1 MAKSPGNANAANQ
14 SARHGGDC
22 DDLPQDRL
30 LARGATLSVAESRRK
45 EDEMHLTRRQWFV
58 AAGGMTI
65 PSIGKAKGGLF
76 HATTINHLSLT
87 VPDVKAAGDYYA
99 RVFGMRII
107 RDMGDRGQM
116 KGLKRNY
123 LALFQGERPGLNHF
137 SPGVDGLDEAG
148 AGAILKANGYE
159 PFERAPNIWACLD
172 PDGIQNHLS
181 ETMRREDQ
189 VAEAYRRNPNP
200 DSILHAIDVNHL
212 ALQVSDIGRSVE
224 WYQRLMGLNVISR
237 SSTSA
242 FLGLGDNFLALFRR
256 PEGGSADH
264 FCFSIEDYE
273 PEAVMAKLA
282 KHGIES
288 RRREDR
294 VYFKD
299 LNGLTVQVSDE
310 SHQP

>member
-1 MAKSPGNANAANQ
+1 MQ
-14 SARHGGDC
+14 
-22 DDLPQDRL
+22 
-30 LARGATLSVAESRRK
+30 V
-45 EDEMHLTRRQWFV
+45 TRRQLLV
-58 AAGGMTI
+58 AAGGLATA
-65 PSIGKAKGGLF
+65 SIGKGERGLF

-87 VPDVKAAGDYYA
+87 VPDVKAAGEYYA
-99 RVFGMRII
+99 RIFGMRVI

-148 AGAILKANGYE
+148 AGSVLKANGYE

-189 VAEAYRRNPNP
+189 VEEAYRKNPKP

-212 ALQVSDIGRSVE
+212 ALQVSDVDRSVE

-237 SSTSA
+237 SSASA

-256 PEGGSADH
+256 PQGGSVDH

-282 KHGIES
+282 GHGIES
-288 RRREDR
+288 TRREDR

-310 SHQP
+310 NHQP